1 MSALQARFAE
11 PEPNMPGETVP
22 HLSVVVVVFNMAREA
37 PRTLL
42 SLSPAYQRDIAAG
55 DYEIIVVDNGSE
67 PPFDPAVLAPLG
79 ENFRLIQA
87 EPLESRTASL
97 ADVWLPIRPGSEE
110 AFGKPK
116 LDTRRLQ
123 TFMHKS
129 LFDVV
134 SNYIGSDSWQER
146 SIGVAAMTALTG
158 VACWDTGNG
167 IELHA
172 VAQQGQVVVLRLHT
186 QQGMPSDPM
195 SRDEVMRFP
204 APPGAAI
211 AAHP

>member
-1 MSALQARFAE
+1 MQPITLALVAALAACGPKAATKKPEGGAPILAKKIALSWGISQA
-11 PEPNMPGETVP
+11 
-22 HLSVVVVVFNMAREA
+22 
-37 PRTLL
+37 
-42 SLSPAYQRDIAAG
+42 AA
-55 DYEIIVVDNGSE
+55 S
-67 PPFDPAVLAPLG
+67 
-79 ENFRLIQA
+79 
-87 EPLESRTASL
+87 
-97 ADVWLPIRPGSEE
+97 ADV
-110 AFGKPK
+110 F
-116 LDTRRLQ
+116 LQ
-123 TFMHKS
+123 TT
-129 LFDVV
+129 DETGAQV
-134 SNYIGSDSWQER
+134 SHALGTFPGQCAVITP
-146 SIGVAAMTALTG
+146 GVAMTALTG